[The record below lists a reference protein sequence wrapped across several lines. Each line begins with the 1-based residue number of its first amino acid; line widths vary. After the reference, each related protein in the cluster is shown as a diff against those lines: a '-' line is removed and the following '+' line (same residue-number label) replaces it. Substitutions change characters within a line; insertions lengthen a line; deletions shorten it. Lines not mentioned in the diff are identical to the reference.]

1 MDNKKIEQLR
11 IREAE
16 LFNEIEKVKDEI
28 EVESVKDLDL
38 QGKYIYIPDRGG
50 IYVRLQECVVL

>member
-1 MDNKKIEQLR
+1 MDNKKLEQLR

-16 LFNEIEKVKDEI
+16 LFNEIEKVRDEI

-50 IYVRLQECVVL
+50 IYVRLQE